1 MLSFNS
7 PKLIRGLDALTVLLP
22 SLPSSFFL
30 LPRAPVDAMSRPRR
44 MPWLAAARRVVAS
57 EAACARVL
65 VFAATAGAAEFCGE
79 RGAVP
84 LLCPPPSAVA
94 ERRGVARAAEGHV
107 AAEER
112 EARRRKWVARRRR
125 GIWWPRA
132 PALTR
137 GAPIELPCSGT
148 RRIEVTARVLDSA
161 SSRAA
166 WTALLP
172 SPSSRLARRR
182 RKPGRSGGAPAR
194 APASRGGARWGGGRS
209 APSTSLAAAAGTPGA
224 RRSLRSVGTTRGSR
238 APCHISSSSSSSTSA
253 RFGAWRPIRNDC
265 VPVAVPCCEG
275 FLHQRV
281 RYPQIQ
287 FGSRSLVS
295 ISASGPMRLL
305 FFYFF
310 PFFSPRIHFHAPVP
324 RRFLARDASTQVTTY
339 FHLRSWLC
347 CHFLFLFRFSL
358 FYLLLL
364 SCVEVLLITIFIK
377 LLC

>member
-1 MLSFNS
+1 MRTGACV
-7 PKLIRGLDALTVLLP
+7 RGH
-22 SLPSSFFL
+22 S
-30 LPRAPVDAMSRPRR
+30 
-44 MPWLAAARRVVAS
+44 
-57 EAACARVL
+57 
-65 VFAATAGAAEFCGE
+65 GAAEFCGE

-148 RRIEVTARVLDSA
+148 RRIEVTVRVLDSA

-172 SPSSRLARRR
+172 SPSARLARRR

-209 APSTSLAAAAGTPGA
+209 APSTSLAAAAGTPRA

-238 APCHISSSSSSSTSA
+238 APRHISSSSSSSTSA

-295 ISASGPMRLL
+295 ISASGPMCLL

-310 PFFSPRIHFHAPVP
+310 PFFFSENPLPCSRATALPGA
-324 RRFLARDASTQVTTY
+324 RREYSGDHVFPFTFLAVLSLPFSFQIFPFLPST
-339 FHLRSWLC
+339 SIMC
-347 CHFLFLFRFSL
+347 
-358 FYLLLL
+358 
-364 SCVEVLLITIFIK
+364 
-377 LLC
+377 